1 MKKSESIK
9 ELAEALCNLQEEV
22 TDVPKNTKAKSISKN
37 GKEYSRDYAD
47 LAGVLEIGRPLLKK
61 HGLSITQHPGQFV
74 NGNVSLTTLVTHTS
88 GEWIESQF
96 EAPYI
101 KQEGM
106 NEPQSVGS
114 IITYMRRY
122 VLKGIFSMADADSD
136 AQGSSSGHN
145 QTKPQ
150 QKASYSVNTVR
161 PSLVPLIN
169 PQQVKELGIMIGGDI
184 QLSNYIRS
192 TYKIRELEDVNQDQ
206 YVKIRDDIRVMK
218 ATTDE
223 SKFLNNKVA

>member
-9 ELAEALCNLQEEV
+9 ELAEALCNMQEEV

-74 NGNVSLTTLVTHTS
+74 NGNVSLTTLVTHSS

-136 AQGSSSGHN
+136 AQGVSSA
-145 QTKPQ
+145 KPI
-150 QKASYSVNTVR
+150 QKASYAVNTVR
-161 PSLVPLIN
+161 PSLAPLITDI
-169 PQQVKELGIMIGGDI
+169 QVKDLRGLVGTDLELIKY
-184 QLSNYIRS
+184 LKSK
-192 TYKIRELEDVNQDQ
+192 YKIQNLEECTQGQYFEMKDEL
-206 YVKIRDDIRVMK
+206 RVMK
-218 ATTDE
+218 STSED
-223 SKFLNNKVA
+223 SNFLNNKVA